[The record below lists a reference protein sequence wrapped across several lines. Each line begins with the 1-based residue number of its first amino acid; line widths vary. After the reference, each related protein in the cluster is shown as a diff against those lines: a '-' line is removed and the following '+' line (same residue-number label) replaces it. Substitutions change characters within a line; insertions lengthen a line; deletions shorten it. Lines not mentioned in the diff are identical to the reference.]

1 MEADKSALKTSLDAR
16 YEYKT
21 KEDNNIVSMSR
32 FELGK
37 FWFSASA
44 RGLDNVHIYMW
55 LLKDLSWTLDS
66 FWMSAIFGS
75 LAIAWSVLLM
85 ATAYRSQDWEEMYM
99 LVATVLWLFG
109 NFWWMTAETGVLGD
123 DDEHSLQSS
132 YMLDTAVVWLAI
144 FYCVLRPCGIILE
157 SPSVTELYL
166 ALDLQPRFPS
176 YFKNWRQYEYMHM
189 LFWVIKDLSWNRQFL
204 PTWIIGVLFSIL
216 LGLDFIWISYNKG
229 FVTDMAHYAAQL
241 LWVLANAAWAYGE
254 FFTSYDEAYDLGDHS
269 PEALNT
275 GRWWASVLLVT
286 AFSPI
291 FLLYFMWLPYQYY
304 VMKREDEKRRGLAS
318 SIDFIVPSFPE
329 GGRNATGNPLT
340 ETSDTD
346 GSIDGSI

>member
-21 KEDNNIVSMSR
+21 KEDNIVSMSR

-75 LAIAWSVLLM
+75 LAIAWSVVLM

-144 FYCVLRPCGIILE
+144 FYCIAPVRHHPRE
-157 SPSVTELYL
+157 SFCHGAVSSLGPATPLPL
-166 ALDLQPRFPS
+166 LFQKL
-176 YFKNWRQYEYMHM
+176 RQYEYMHM
-189 LFWVIKDLSWNRQFL
+189 LLGHQGPELESPV
-204 PTWIIGVLFSIL
+204 PPHMIIG
-216 LGLDFIWISYNKG
+216 
-229 FVTDMAHYAAQL
+229 
-241 LWVLANAAWAYGE
+241 
-254 FFTSYDEAYDLGDHS
+254 
-269 PEALNT
+269 
-275 GRWWASVLLVT
+275 
-286 AFSPI
+286 
-291 FLLYFMWLPYQYY
+291 
-304 VMKREDEKRRGLAS
+304 S
-318 SIDFIVPSFPE
+318 SSRFC
-329 GGRNATGNPLT
+329 
-340 ETSDTD
+340 
-346 GSIDGSI
+346 